1 VARESK
7 GALVVALTRRHAARR
22 TLTIAAPSLPLVLSR
37 DQLAILRAIQ
47 SGPDGQGA
55 GSTEREIEQQFPDH
69 LHFLRQLDAE
79 GYVEVVKIEAEEPE
93 LSPPHARI
101 YRITDKGEAALQ
113 QSAPSL

>member
-1 VARESK
+1 M
-7 GALVVALTRRHAARR
+7 
-22 TLTIAAPSLPLVLSR
+22 LSR
-37 DQLAILRAIQ
+37 DQLAILKAIQ

-101 YRITDKGEAALQ
+101 YRITDKGEAALR